1 MLRFFYKYFGLD
13 YEIENKKDVR
23 LITEQPRLVDLE
35 TNGLVD
41 LETSGYKKI
50 D

>member
-13 YEIENKKDVR
+13 YEIENKKNNI
-23 LITEQPRLVDLE
+23 LITKQPRLVNLE

-41 LETSGYKKI
+41 LEISEHKKI